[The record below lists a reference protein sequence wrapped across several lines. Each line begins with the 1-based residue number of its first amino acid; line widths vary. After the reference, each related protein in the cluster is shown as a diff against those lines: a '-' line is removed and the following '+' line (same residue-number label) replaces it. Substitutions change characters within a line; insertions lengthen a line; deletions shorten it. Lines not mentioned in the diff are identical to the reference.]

1 MALGIPHT
9 FYTLYTDPIFLF
21 KNWRSMIN
29 TFAEFFKTAP
39 KRLVDDY
46 ANMDDFLDDLIPRIH
61 HWSEDLA
68 EREYYTGDYP
78 WREVRDDDFFEE
90 SVLYFF
96 KDENE
101 FLFSINGN
109 VQNGQWRALESNKIL
124 IEKNAMQHS
133 DSELY
138 NMLFMNDEFMI
149 LDKPGDQRSLGK
161 SKYLVLVREHKMRHL
176 DWRSIMSKLSEDHKK
191 GFGTIIFGIMAI
203 AVLLTL
209 YFFWRSRI

>member
-1 MALGIPHT
+1 
-9 FYTLYTDPIFLF
+9 
-21 KNWRSMIN
+21 MIN
-29 TFAEFFKTAP
+29 TFTEIFKTAP

-46 ANMDDFLDDLIPRIH
+46 ANMDDFLDDLIPNIR

-78 WREVRDDDFFEE
+78 WREVRDDEYFEE

-109 VQNGQWRALESNKIL
+109 VQNGQWRPLESNKIL
-124 IEKNAMQHS
+124 IEKNVMQHS

-161 SKYLVLVREHKMRHL
+161 SKYLVLVREHKMRNM
-176 DWRSIMSKLSEDHKK
+176 DWRTIMSKQSEDRKT
-191 GFGTIIFGIMAI
+191 GFGSIILGIIVI
-203 AVLLTL
+203 AELLML
-209 YFFWRSRI
+209 YFLWRSWI